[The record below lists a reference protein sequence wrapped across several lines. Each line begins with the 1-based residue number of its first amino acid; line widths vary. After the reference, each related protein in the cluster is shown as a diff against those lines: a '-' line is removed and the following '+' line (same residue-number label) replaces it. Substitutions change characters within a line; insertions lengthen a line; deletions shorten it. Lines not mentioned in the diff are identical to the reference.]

1 MIVMV
6 SSDFNAS
13 ADLVFQKVMQPS
25 LLVEVASPVI
35 RFEPIMPD
43 ELPTIWNIDQEYI
56 FKIYLFKIIPM
67 GLHRIQLVKIDG
79 KNKQISSMETG
90 KIAKVWNHTIIIE
103 KDTDGNARYTDI
115 VEIKAGVVTFFVYLF
130 AQLFYRHRQRKWKN
144 LLKGE

>member
-1 MIVMV
+1 
-6 SSDFNAS
+6 
-13 ADLVFQKVMQPS
+13 
-25 LLVEVASPVI
+25 
-35 RFEPIMPD
+35 
-43 ELPTIWNIDQEYI
+43 
-56 FKIYLFKIIPM
+56 
-67 GLHRIQLVKIDG
+67 
-79 KNKQISSMETG
+79 METG

>member
-1 MIVMV
+1 MIATV
-6 SSDFNAS
+6 SSDFSAS

-35 RFEPIMPD
+35 RFDPIMPA

-67 GLHRIQLVKIDG
+67 GLHRIQLVKIDA